1 MNRPRTIAIC
11 CLSVL
16 MLWSAC
22 SSGPQKVGAQPSWR
36 PKTSSAQPAIFE
48 PDGEAVQRYNGP
60 VADVPASPLGDATIA
75 MVRAAAKN
83 ANIAAPVADARLF
96 EACAELAKVVPE
108 NGVVAYNVVEFAM
121 QRHGII
127 EPSPHLL
134 VVWGQIDDAQAVVDQ
149 LAPRIPE
156 ILAAGSTAR
165 LGIGAAKRNPDGT
178 GAVVFALQ
186 SSNVHT
192 SPLPRALPNGGV
204 VRIEAGVSAGFREPE
219 VFVTGPDGKTE
230 RMPITGNPAAFVSV
244 IECGARHGKLQIEIT
259 ANDVSGSTVLAN
271 FPVWCHERPPTAI
284 ALELDRDE
292 GDPATPQQAEQRIL
306 ALVNRDRRRAGVP
319 ELTWDERAANVAR
332 GHSAE
337 MHQTKNVAHISPT
350 TGSAA
355 DRVRVANIRTGAVLE
370 NVARAYG
377 VREAHDGLMNSPG
390 HRANLMSTLA
400 THLGIGVDF
409 GDEIS
414 GRRELFVTQVFIRIP
429 PKLDLA
435 EGATTIA
442 NKLAAVRPMKRDGGL
457 ERSAQMLAEKLAGG
471 QSREQAWPSV
481 KRDLEQL
488 GQKYR
493 RVGSVVTV
501 VTELSASDGANLLGE
516 YRPSDMG
523 VGVAQGTHPELGESA
538 IWIVLL
544 LGEAR

>member
-1 MNRPRTIAIC
+1 
-11 CLSVL
+11 

-22 SSGPQKVGAQPSWR
+22 SSGPKKVGAQPSWR
-36 PKTSSAQPAIFE
+36 PKTTSAQPAIFE
-48 PDGEAVQRYNGP
+48 PDGAAVQRYNAP
-60 VADVPASPLGDATIA
+60 VAAVPASPLGDATIA
-75 MVRAAAKN
+75 MVQAAAKT
-83 ANIAAPVADARLF
+83 AKIAAPVADARLF

-108 NGVVAYNVVEFAM
+108 NGVVAYNAVEFAM

-134 VVWGQIDDAQAVVDQ
+134 VVWGEIADAQAVVDQ

-165 LGIGAAKRNPDGT
+165 LGIGVAQRNPDGT

-186 SSNVHT
+186 SSNVRT
-192 SPLPRALPNGGV
+192 SPMPRALPNGGV
-204 VRIEAGVSAGFREPE
+204 VRIEAGVTPAFREPE
-219 VFVTGPDGKTE
+219 VFVTGPDGTTE
-230 RMPITGNPAAFVSV
+230 RIPLTGNAAAFVSV

-271 FPVWCHERPPTAI
+271 FPVWCHELPPTAI
-284 ALELDRDE
+284 ALEVDRDE
-292 GDPATPQQAEQRIL
+292 AEPATAQQAEQRIL

-319 ELTWDERAANVAR
+319 ELIWDERVANVAR
-332 GHSAE
+332 SYSAE

-390 HRANLMSTLA
+390 HRANLMSMLA
-400 THLGIGVDF
+400 THVGIGVVL

-414 GRRELFVTQVFIRIP
+414 GRRELLVTQVFIRIP
-429 PKLDLA
+429 PKLNVA
-435 EGATTIA
+435 EAASTIA
-442 NKLAAVRPMKRDGGL
+442 NKLNAVRAMKRDGAL
-457 ERSAQMLAEKLAGG
+457 ERSAQILAEKLASG

-488 GQKYR
+488 GSKYR

-501 VTELSASDGANLLGE
+501 VTELAATEGATLLGE
-516 YRPSDMG
+516 YRPSD
-523 VGVAQGTHPELGESA
+523 VGIGLAQGTHPELGEAA
-538 IWIVLL
+538 IWLVLL
-544 LGEAR
+544 MGEAR

>member
-1 MNRPRTIAIC
+1 MNRPITFALGC
-11 CLSVL
+11 VCAL
-16 MLWSAC
+16 MWWSAC
-22 SSGPQKVGAQPSWR
+22 SSGPQKVGQQPSWR
-36 PKTSSAQPAIFE
+36 SQPTSAQPVIFE
-48 PDGEAVQRYNGP
+48 PDGEAVQTYNGP
-60 VADVPASPLGDATIA
+60 VADVPASTLGDATST
-75 MVRAAAKN
+75 MVRVAAKN
-83 ANIAAPVADARLF
+83 AGIAAPNADTRLF

-134 VVWGQIDDAQAVVDQ
+134 VVWGEIDDAQAVVDQ

-165 LGIGAAKRNPDGT
+165 FGIGVAKRNPDGT

-192 SPLPRALPNGGV
+192 APLPRALPNGGV
-204 VRIEAGVSAGFREPE
+204 VRIEAGVTAGFHEPE
-219 VFVTGPDGKTE
+219 VFVTAPDGTTE
-230 RMPITGNPAAFVSV
+230 RIPLTGNAAAFVSV

-271 FPVWCHERPPTAI
+271 FPVWCHERPPTAM
-284 ALELDRDE
+284 ALEIDRDE
-292 GDPATPQQAEQRIL
+292 AEPATVQQAEQRIL
-306 ALVNRDRRRAGVP
+306 ALVNRDRRRAGLP
-319 ELTWDERAANVAR
+319 ELMWDERVANVAR
-332 GHSAE
+332 GHSAQ

-390 HRANLMSTLA
+390 HRANLLSTLA
-400 THLGIGVDF
+400 THVGIGVVF

-435 EGATTIA
+435 EGANTIA
-442 NKLAAVRPMKRDGGL
+442 SKVMAVRAMKRDGAL
-457 ERSAQMLAEKLAGG
+457 ERSAQMLAEKLASG
-471 QSREQAWPSV
+471 QRREQAWPSV
-481 KRDLEQL
+481 QRDLEQL
-488 GQKYR
+488 GSKYR

-501 VTELSASDGANLLGE
+501 VTELSAADGANLLGE

-523 VGVAQGTHPELGESA
+523 VGLAQGTHPELGESA